1 MSAWDADKLEQIL
14 TKRQAHLLWTLEVS
28 KYRTTKKGNKSD
40 IYLLRCK
47 LSEVGRS
54 ISNADKLNIAEML
67 GSQQVKR
74 H

>member
-1 MSAWDADKLEQIL
+1 MSAWGADKLEQIL

-28 KYRTTKKGNKSD
+28 KYRLTKQKQH
-40 IYLLRCK
+40 LLFNK
-47 LSEVGRS
+47 LSKVEDSV
-54 ISNADKLNIAEML
+54 IDADKLSIPGML